1 MNEMA
6 STVDVNIILGQGSA
20 IKEVH
25 NVKKQNLEISQQ
37 FVVQNIEEKKKEE
50 KDKVQDFEKSN
61 RIDIKNDQEKK
72 KGQKGDKRGAKK
84 KKQEEKNNLS
94 EGNIIDIT
102 V

>member
-1 MNEMA
+1 MA
-6 STVDVNIILGQGSA
+6 STTDMNIILGQGSA

-37 FVVQNIEEKKKEE
+37 VVAQNIEEEKKEE
-50 KDKVQDFEKSN
+50 KDKVQEFERSN

-72 KGQKGDKRGAKK
+72 KGKKDNKRGAIK
-84 KKQEEKNNLS
+84 KKQEKKNNLS
-94 EGNIIDIT
+94 EGNIIDIK

>member
-1 MNEMA
+1 M
-6 STVDVNIILGQGSA
+6 NIILGQGSA

-50 KDKVQDFEKSN
+50 KDKVKDFEKSN
-61 RIDIKNDQEKK
+61 RIDIQNDEEKK
-72 KGQKGDKRGAKK
+72 KSKKGNKRSAKK

-102 V
+102 I

>member
-1 MNEMA
+1 VNEMA
-6 STVDVNIILGQGSA
+6 STTNMNIILGQGSA

-37 FVVQNIEEKKKEE
+37 VVAQNIEEKKKEE
-50 KDKVQDFEKSN
+50 KDKVQDFGESN

-72 KGQKGDKRGAKK
+72 KGKKDNKRGAIK

-94 EGNIIDIT
+94 ERTIIDIT

>member
-1 MNEMA
+1 MA
-6 STVDVNIILGQGSA
+6 STTNMNIILGQGSA

-37 FVVQNIEEKKKEE
+37 VVAQNIEEKKKEE

-61 RIDIKNDQEKK
+61 RIDIKNDPERK
-72 KGQKGDKRGAKK
+72 KGRKGYKRGTKN
-84 KKQEEKNNLS
+84 KKQKEKNNLS